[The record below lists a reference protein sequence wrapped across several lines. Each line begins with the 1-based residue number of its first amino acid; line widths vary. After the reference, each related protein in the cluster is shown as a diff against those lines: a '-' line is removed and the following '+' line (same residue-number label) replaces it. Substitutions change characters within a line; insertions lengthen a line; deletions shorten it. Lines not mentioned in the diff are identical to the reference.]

1 MPVYTDKSLH
11 NYLKELK
18 VIPSAQ
24 LDQALALAKQQT
36 KPLSDIL
43 ISKDLITI
51 KNLSQTLGNLTNTP
65 YIYLSEASID
75 QKAASLIPEIVAR
88 KQKIIAFKINK
99 QGLHLAMAN
108 PSNLQTIDFI
118 GKKTGLPIITYITTK
133 QDIQSALKL
142 YTKDITE
149 AFRAV
154 ITANVIKAKGSQS
167 AEPPIIK
174 IVETIISYAYQNKAS
189 DIHLEPLDDFSLVRF
204 RIDGILHDI
213 VKLPLTIH
221 PQVITRIKVLAKLR
235 TDEHQKAQ
243 DGKLVTKIEEE
254 NLDLRVS
261 IVPITNGEKVV
272 MRLLSEKS
280 RQFSLEDLGF
290 SATDLVKVT
299 TAYKKPHGM
308 ILSTGPTG
316 SGKTTSLYAILKL
329 LNKRE
334 VNIATIEDPVEY
346 DMDGINQIQVNEKTE
361 LTFSKGLRSIVR
373 QDPDIILVGEI
384 RDEETAGIAIN
395 SAMTGHLVLSTLH
408 TNDAATSIPRLT
420 DMNIEP
426 FLISSTINIIIAQR
440 LVRKICQNC
449 RISYESPIKDL
460 SKNLSDVSVAKHF
473 KGKEKT
479 RLYKG
484 QGCPTCQHTGYT
496 GRIGVFEV
504 LEITDEI
511 RQAIVDKQPA
521 NIIHDLAVKS
531 GMTTMLDDGLEKTK
545 KGLTTIEEVVRV
557 TKE

>member
-1 MPVYTDKSLH
+1 M
-11 NYLKELK
+11 
-18 VIPSAQ
+18 
-24 LDQALALAKQQT
+24 
-36 KPLSDIL
+36 LS
-43 ISKDLITI
+43 
-51 KNLSQTLGNLTNTP
+51 
-65 YIYLSEASID
+65 
-75 QKAASLIPEIVAR
+75 
-88 KQKIIAFKINK
+88 
-99 QGLHLAMAN
+99 
-108 PSNLQTIDFI
+108 
-118 GKKTGLPIITYITTK
+118 
-133 QDIQSALKL
+133 
-142 YTKDITE
+142 
-149 AFRAV
+149 
-154 ITANVIKAKGSQS
+154 
-167 AEPPIIK
+167 
-174 IVETIISYAYQNKAS
+174 
-189 DIHLEPLDDFSLVRF
+189 
-204 RIDGILHDI
+204 
-213 VKLPLTIH
+213 
-221 PQVITRIKVLAKLR
+221 KLR

-243 DGKLVTKIEEE
+243 DGKLVTKIEED

-290 SATDLVKVT
+290 SETDLVKVT

-361 LTFSKGLRSIVR
+361 LTFAKGLRSIVR

-426 FLISSTINIIIAQR
+426 FLISSTVNIIIAQR

-449 RISYESPIKDL
+449 RVSYESPVKDL
-460 SKNLSDVSVAKHF
+460 TKNLSDASVAKHF
-473 KGKEKT
+473 KGEEKA

-496 GRIGVFEV
+496 GRIGVFEI

-511 RQAIVDKQPA
+511 RKAIVDKKPA
-521 NIIHDLAVKS
+521 NIIHDLAIKS